1 MYVFPQCASHFIEL
15 AEIDANLAGL
25 SRKGSTHRWTV
36 RRALFA
42 VIACFIVGYL
52 IWLILSGMFI
62 FPLCANCSIEAL
74 WAVLWVAAILSTGF
88 LGRYLYKE
96 VLEPDGLRD
105 LARAKRCGLRVVY
118 GLALILAAIWIVLLI
133 MYLVFFSQVGTAMN
147 GTTSVSGIKGT
158 IKIGLSDS
166 EILTVRAEDELDA
179 FYGLGWGH
187 ATYRLFQM
195 EIQRR
200 VGQGILSEVVG
211 DAGLDVDKFTRTTGF
226 YQSALAN
233 LADLDPEIE
242 KILQAYVNG
251 VNDFIRGNYR
261 HSVGFKVLGFQAK
274 PNFSI
279 ADMLT
284 YGKLISYSLSANW
297 NNEIQR
303 ISNHMVR
310 NVSAARLEQMDPMD
324 PQTTT
329 TVISDAALGDRYEN
343 ITASTHRSVSLASEI
358 ERLDTF
364 MATAG
369 AAASADAIKDAVNVM
384 RRNSA
389 KKHTS
394 RSSTTYH
401 NTADF
406 KLDGE
411 SGTSDVDDE
420 TYLSDLLRM
429 ASTRSPKTKANTVY
443 ERAKAAMPTFFNRMP
458 GHRKASNNWV
468 LSRNRTGTGSPLL
481 CNDPHLDLSLPS
493 IWMIVGLNTTKFNV
507 IGASFPGLPGIM
519 IGHNY
524 HSSWGVTN
532 SGMDVQDLYVM
543 DEVNATAYRHNGVV
557 KSYTFRDEK
566 IKVKGGDTVDWP
578 VRESVYGPV
587 VNPLYDE
594 VKLTHS
600 MSLRWTSLD
609 RNDTTLQAFYN
620 IMLAQNF
627 TSFRSALQYY
637 VAPAQNFIYADTT
650 GDIGYQLPGRMP
662 IRVENHTGTYPVPGD
677 GSFDWVRMSG
687 YWNES
692 LYVENP
698 PEGYIASANNMIATS
713 KYPLLILNDRDWEPR
728 YRAERIVEMII
739 SPYKLT
745 IDDMQSMQLDVKS
758 LYASELISTFR
769 SIKGLGNSGSKWLS
783 DLKAWDGVETSDSK
797 EALVFE
803 AISSELTLLAIPEN
817 GEPFLNPRYWLAMS
831 LNSTYPDPICKG
843 DKYDCRATI
852 GKAINTALKR
862 HVIGSTSKKTWGAQ
876 HHTVLRHIIFD
887 NTTVACLFD
896 RDHASGGSH
905 FTVNAAF
912 YDAYNFDTI
921 QGPSYRQ
928 IIDLSDFS
936 NSLYVLPGGPS
947 EVVTSKYYVD
957 MFKAW
962 NDGVYVPLTTNGP
975 DSLASFTIKK
985 K

>member
-1 MYVFPQCASHFIEL
+1 M
-15 AEIDANLAGL
+15 
-25 SRKGSTHRWTV
+25 
-36 RRALFA
+36 
-42 VIACFIVGYL
+42 
-52 IWLILSGMFI
+52 
-62 FPLCANCSIEAL
+62 
-74 WAVLWVAAILSTGF
+74 LWVAAILSTGF

-105 LARAKRCGLRVVY
+105 LSRAKRYGLRIVY
-118 GLALILAAIWIVLLI
+118 GLSLFLAIIWIVLLI
-133 MYLVFFSQVGTAMN
+133 MYLVYFSQVGAAMN
-147 GTTSVSGIKGT
+147 GSTSVSGVNGT
-158 IKIGLSDS
+158 ITIGLSES
-166 EILTVRAEDELDA
+166 EILTVRADDELDA

-226 YQSALAN
+226 YKTALAN
-233 LADLDPEIE
+233 VADLDPQIE

-261 HSVGFKVLGFQAK
+261 HSVGFKVLGFKAM
-274 PNFSI
+274 PVFSV
-279 ADMLT
+279 ADVLT

-297 NNEIQR
+297 NNEIKR
-303 ISNHMVR
+303 VTNHLVR
-310 NVSAARLEQMDPMD
+310 NVTGARLEQMDPMD
-324 PQTTT
+324 SQTTT

-343 ITASTHRSVSLASEI
+343 ITASNHRSVPLTSEI
-358 ERLDTF
+358 ARLDAF

-369 AAASADAIKDAVNVM
+369 ASASADAIEDAIDEM
-384 RRNSA
+384 RSDSSKRRKS
-389 KKHTS
+389 H
-394 RSSTTYH
+394 SSTTSH

-406 KLDGE
+406 ETDGAQE
-411 SGTSDVDDE
+411 TNDADDE

-429 ASTRSPKTKANTVY
+429 TATRSRTSNAKTVY
-443 ERAKAAMPTFFNRMP
+443 ERAKASMPTFFNRMP

-468 LSRNRTGTGSPLL
+468 LNGNLTETGSPLL

-493 IWMIVGLNTTKFNV
+493 IWMVAGINTTKFNV
-507 IGASFPGLPGIM
+507 IGTSFPGMPGLL

-524 HSSWGVTN
+524 HASWGVTN

-543 DEVNATAYRHNGVV
+543 DEVNATAYRHNGVI
-557 KSYTFRDEK
+557 KSYTLRDEK
-566 IKVKGGDTVDWP
+566 IKVKGGDTVSWP

-594 VKLTHS
+594 EKLTHS

-620 IMLAQNF
+620 IMLAQSF
-627 TSFRSALQYY
+627 TAFRDALQYY
-637 VAPAQNFIYADTT
+637 VAPAQNFIYADIN

-677 GSFDWVRMSG
+677 GSFDWVRSAE

-692 LYVENP
+692 LYVLNP

-728 YRAERIVEMII
+728 YRAARIAEMIV

-745 IDDMQSMQLDVKS
+745 VDDMQSMQLDVKS
-758 LYASELISTFR
+758 LYAGELISTFR
-769 SIKGLGNSGSKWLS
+769 SISGLGSSGSRWLS

-803 AISSELTLLAIPEN
+803 AIASELALLAIPEY
-817 GEPFLNPRYWLAMS
+817 GEPFINPRYWLAMS
-831 LNSTYPDPICKG
+831 LNATYPDPICKA
-843 DKYDCRATI
+843 DKYDCRVTI
-852 GKAINTALKR
+852 GKAINSALKR

-876 HHTVLRHIIFD
+876 HHTVLYHVIFG
-887 NTTVACLFD
+887 NTSVACLFD

-912 YDAYNFDTI
+912 YDAYNFDTL

-936 NSLYVLPGGPS
+936 NSLYILPGGAS
-947 EVVTSKYYVD
+947 EVVTSKYYAD
-957 MFKAW
+957 LFKPW
-962 NDGVYVPLTTNGP
+962 NDGLYNPLTTNNP
-975 DSLASFTIKK
+975 NALASFTIKK